1 MKVDSV
7 KNNRK
12 ALFALLLCTGF
23 IATHPLAAMAS
34 NNEVQTTQQQNLTI
48 SGIVK
53 DNVGEPIIGAS
64 IAVKGGTTGT
74 ISDIDGKFT
83 LNVAKGAVIEVSFIG
98 YKTQEIKVDSQ
109 KELSI
114 VLKDDAEMLE
124 EVVVVGYGTMRKKD
138 LTGSVVQINPTKIA
152 DQNPSSVQDVL
163 RGTPGLQ
170 IGYDA
175 SAKGTDASIQLRGK
189 NSLGTNASPMIVLD
203 GMPFYG
209 ELSEIN
215 PDDIAQI
222 DVLKDASSAAIYGA
236 KAAAGVIIISTK
248 KGKEGKP
255 VINVSANLSVVN
267 RSDYRDYFD
276 AAGYL
281 KFHQDWR
288 KMFYTYG
295 QGEDGLYGYYQAKDK
310 SGNLAY
316 PQGYYDDPRLMSEAE
331 QKAWASNLGA
341 SGIGLTEGESY
352 LSLFAR
358 RLEFNNSPL
367 MMENFLNGRMVDWND
382 ETFRTG
388 FNQDYNASI
397 SGATERVNYYLSL
410 GYVNN
415 EGAVQG
421 NEYNAFR
428 SNMKINAKITDW
440 LEIGANVNF
449 QDRSDGDIQVSLG
462 SNYWDTNMLRNSPYA
477 SLYSEDGEHGGYEQ
491 YPMSGLPTNGGYNY
505 YFDRQYYDLEKGYTV
520 LNTIF
525 NAKITL
531 PAGFTYSFNIAP
543 RYQWFYNRYWM
554 SADLPDASAP
564 SRGIDRE
571 WSKNFDWNLN
581 NTITWDRT
589 FGDHHITATLVQ
601 EAEEHRYWQDRV
613 EARNITPSDALGFH
627 YTAGANK
634 TQSNFK
640 NNDTHYTAA
649 SYLGRLFYSFRDR
662 YMLTGTF
669 RRDGYSGFGSNNPW
683 GNFGSVG
690 ASWVFSE
697 ESFMNNTRDWL
708 DMGKLRLSWGTNGN
722 RDFSSD
728 NIPEGWYATLA
739 NLSLAGGNMVYYQ
752 NGNSNVV
759 NPLYMSRLAAPNLEW
774 EKTKAWN
781 VGLDLSFFNGRLT
794 ANMDYYFKK
803 TTDMI
808 MSQRLPNFSGFGSIM
823 ANLGEVQNQ
832 GFEIALNS
840 LNMQRKN
847 FEWSTSVGFSINK
860 NKINHIYYDYD
871 ENGVERDDTSNGWF
885 IGQPIG
891 TIWYYET
898 DGVWQNT
905 PEDIKAAALVGQ
917 KPGDPKVINH
927 YTEDDQILEDGTRV
941 PVYNDNDKV
950 YQGTTAPPIY
960 WNMRNDFTIWKDFT
974 FSFSLY
980 SYMGH
985 KSQAGYW
992 LNQENGGSQVTNGFN
1007 VPAREYWTPEN
1018 PTNDY
1023 CRLNAAGPNTG
1034 LAGGVDKVYNR
1045 SFVRLDDITIGY
1057 TLPRKWTHKFMVDR
1071 IRLTATC
1078 KNVCTFDN
1086 WEYGDPE
1093 TGGLATRSFNFG
1105 INVTL

>member
-1 MKVDSV
+1 M
-7 KNNRK
+7 
-12 ALFALLLCTGF
+12 
-23 IATHPLAAMAS
+23 
-34 NNEVQTTQQQNLTI
+34 
-48 SGIVK
+48 
-53 DNVGEPIIGAS
+53 
-64 IAVKGGTTGT
+64 
-74 ISDIDGKFT
+74 
-83 LNVAKGAVIEVSFIG
+83 
-98 YKTQEIKVDSQ
+98 
-109 KELSI
+109 
-114 VLKDDAEMLE
+114 
-124 EVVVVGYGTMRKKD
+124 
-138 LTGSVVQINPTKIA
+138 
-152 DQNPSSVQDVL
+152 
-163 RGTPGLQ
+163 
-170 IGYDA
+170 
-175 SAKGTDASIQLRGK
+175 
-189 NSLGTNASPMIVLD
+189 
-203 GMPFYG
+203 
-209 ELSEIN
+209 
-215 PDDIAQI
+215 
-222 DVLKDASSAAIYGA
+222 KDASSAAIYGA
-236 KAAAGVIIISTK
+236 KAAAGVIIITTK

-255 VINVSANLSVVN
+255 VINVGANLSVS
-267 RSDYRDYFD
+267 RKSDYRDYFD

-288 KMFYTYG
+288 KMYYTYG
-295 QGEDGLYGYYQAKDK
+295 QGEDGLYDYYQAKDG
-310 SGNLAY
+310 SGNLLY
-316 PQGYYDDPRLMSEAE
+316 PAGYYDDPRTLTEGE
-331 QKAWASNLGA
+331 QKAWASNIGV
-341 SGIGLTEGESY
+341 SGIGLSEGESM
-352 LSLFAR
+352 LGLFAR
-358 RLEFNNSPL
+358 RLEFNNSPM

-382 ETFRTG
+382 ATFRTG

-397 SGATERVNYYLSL
+397 SGATERVNYYFSL
-410 GYVNN
+410 GYINN

-440 LEIGANVNF
+440 LEVGANVNF

-462 SNYWDTNMLRNSPYA
+462 SNYWDNNMLRNSPYA
-477 SLYSEDGEHGGYEQ
+477 SMYDNNGNYEQ

-531 PAGFTYSFNIAP
+531 PAGFSYQFNIAP
-543 RYQWFYNRYWM
+543 RYQWFYDRYWM
-554 SADLPDASAP
+554 SADLPNASAAD
-564 SRGIDRE
+564 RGVNRG

-581 NTITWDRT
+581 NTITWDKI
-589 FGDHHITATLVQ
+589 FGEHHFTATLVQ
-601 EAEEHRYWQDRV
+601 EAEEHRYWSDNV
-613 EARNITPSDALGFH
+613 NARNITPSDALGFH
-627 YTAGANK
+627 YTQGANK
-634 TQSNFK
+634 TQSGFST
-640 NNDTHYTAA
+640 NDTHYTAA
-649 SYLGRLFYSFRDR
+649 SYLGRLFYSFKDR
-662 YMLTGTF
+662 YMFTGTF

-690 ASWVFSE
+690 LSWVFSE
-697 ESFMNNTRDWL
+697 ENFMSDAHDWM

-722 RDFSSD
+722 REFGDVYS
-728 NIPEGWYATLA
+728 TLS
-739 NLSLAGGNMVYYQ
+739 NLSLAGGSMVYYQ

-781 VGLDLSFFNGRLT
+781 IGLDFSFLNGRLT
-794 ANMDYYFKK
+794 ANMDYYLKK

-808 MSQRLPNFSGFGSIM
+808 MSQRLPSFSGFGSIM

-840 LNMQRKN
+840 TNIQNRN
-847 FEWSTSVGFSINK
+847 FTWNTSVGFSINK

-871 ENGVERDDTSNGWF
+871 ENGVEKDDTSNGWF
-885 IGQPIG
+885 IGQAIG

-905 PEDIKAAALVGQ
+905 PEDIASAALVGQ
-917 KPGDPKVINH
+917 KPGDPKVVNH
-927 YTEDDQILEDGTRV
+927 YTEDDRILEDGTRI

-950 YQGTTAPPIY
+950 YQGTTAPPVY
-960 WNMRNDFTIWKDFT
+960 WNLRNDFTLWKDLT
-974 FSFSLY
+974 LSVSLY

-985 KSQAGYW
+985 KSRAGYW

-1007 VPAREYWTPEN
+1007 VAARKYWTPDN

-1034 LAGGVDKVYNR
+1034 LANGVDKVYNR
-1045 SFVRLDDITIGY
+1045 SFVRLDDITLGY
-1057 TLPRKWTHKFMVDR
+1057 TLPQKWTRKFMIDR
-1071 IRLTATC
+1071 IRLTASC

-1093 TGGLATRSFNFG
+1093 TGGLATRTFNFG

>member
-1 MKVDSV
+1 MM
-7 KNNRK
+7 
-12 ALFALLLCTGF
+12 ALLLCTGF
-23 IATHPLAAMAS
+23 IVTQPISVMA
-34 NNEVQTTQQQNLTI
+34 EEIMIFAQTAQQQKQSV
-48 SGIVK
+48 SGVIK
-53 DNVGEPIIGAS
+53 DATGEPVIGAS
-64 IAVKGGTTGT
+64 VLEKGTTNGT
-74 ISDIDGKFT
+74 ITDFDGRFT
-83 LNVAKGAVIEVSFIG
+83 LNVIPGTTLIISYIG
-98 YKTQEIKVDSQ
+98 YKTVEMKTVAGQPINLTLTEDS
-109 KELSI
+109 
-114 VLKDDAEMLE
+114 EMLE

-138 LTGSVVQINPTKIA
+138 LTGSVVQINPSKIA
-152 DQNPSSVQDVL
+152 DQNPTSVQDVL

-175 SAKGTDASIQLRGK
+175 SAKGSDASILLRGQ

-203 GMPFYG
+203 GMAFYG

-236 KAAAGVIIISTK
+236 KAAAGVIIITTK
-248 KGKEGKP
+248 KGQEGKP
-255 VINVSANLSVVN
+255 VINVGANLSVS
-267 RSDYRDYFD
+267 RKSDYRDYFD

-288 KMFYTYG
+288 KMYYTYG
-295 QGEDGLYGYYQAKDK
+295 QGEDGLYDYYQAKDG
-310 SGNLAY
+310 SGNLLY
-316 PQGYYDDPRLMSEAE
+316 PAGYYDDPRTLTEGE
-331 QKAWASNLGA
+331 QKAWASNIGV
-341 SGIGLTEGESY
+341 SGIGLSEGESM
-352 LSLFAR
+352 LGLFAR
-358 RLEFNNSPL
+358 RLEFNNSPM

-382 ETFRTG
+382 ATFRTG

-397 SGATERVNYYLSL
+397 SGATERVNYYFSL
-410 GYVNN
+410 GYINN

-440 LEIGANVNF
+440 LEVGANVNF

-462 SNYWDTNMLRNSPYA
+462 SNYWDNNMLRNSPYA
-477 SLYSEDGEHGGYEQ
+477 SMYDNNGNYEQ

-531 PAGFTYSFNIAP
+531 PAGFSYQFNIAP
-543 RYQWFYNRYWM
+543 RYQWFYDRYWM
-554 SADLPDASAP
+554 SADLPNASAAD
-564 SRGIDRE
+564 RGVNRG

-581 NTITWDRT
+581 NTITWDKI
-589 FGDHHITATLVQ
+589 FGEHHFTAILVQ
-601 EAEEHRYWQDRV
+601 EAEEHRYWSDNV
-613 EARNITPSDALGFH
+613 NARNITPSDALGFH
-627 YTAGANK
+627 YTQGANK
-634 TQSNFK
+634 TQSGFST
-640 NNDTHYTAA
+640 NDTHYTAA
-649 SYLGRLFYSFRDR
+649 SYLGRLFYSFKDR
-662 YMLTGTF
+662 YMFTGTF

-690 ASWVFSE
+690 LSWVFSE
-697 ESFMNNTRDWL
+697 ENFMSDAHDWM

-722 RDFSSD
+722 REFGDVYS
-728 NIPEGWYATLA
+728 TLS
-739 NLSLAGGNMVYYQ
+739 NLSLAGGSMVYYQ

-781 VGLDLSFFNGRLT
+781 IGLDFSFLNGRLT
-794 ANMDYYFKK
+794 ANMDYYLKK

-808 MSQRLPNFSGFGSIM
+808 MSQRLPSFSGFGSIM

-840 LNMQRKN
+840 TNIQNRN
-847 FEWSTSVGFSINK
+847 FTWNTSVGFSINK

-871 ENGVERDDTSNGWF
+871 ENGVEKDDTSNGWF
-885 IGQPIG
+885 IGQAIG

-905 PEDIKAAALVGQ
+905 PEDIASAALVGQ
-917 KPGDPKVINH
+917 KPGDPKVVNH
-927 YTEDDQILEDGTRV
+927 YTEDDRILEDGTRI

-950 YQGTTAPPIY
+950 YQGTTAPPVY
-960 WNMRNDFTIWKDFT
+960 WNLRNDFTLWKDLT
-974 FSFSLY
+974 LSVSLY

-985 KSQAGYW
+985 KSRAGYW

-1007 VPAREYWTPEN
+1007 VAARKYWTPDN

-1034 LAGGVDKVYNR
+1034 LANGVDKVYNR
-1045 SFVRLDDITIGY
+1045 SFVRLDDITLGY
-1057 TLPRKWTHKFMVDR
+1057 TLPQKWTRKFMIDR
-1071 IRLTATC
+1071 IRLTASC

-1093 TGGLATRSFNFG
+1093 TGGLATRTFNFG